1 METVLMVAAL
11 LAAVAV
17 LALALRAY
25 SFVKRLHQVVDAL
38 GRTVEQE
45 LNPAVRAWR
54 EAAEG
59 VRTAANTLDSG
70 CASIAS
76 ALDRVDRL
84 TEKLEPLGGQ
94 ADWLMRTM
102 IGPAIAKVASWVS
115 GFRKGIASVHGGK
128 AEEGLDE

>member
-1 METVLMVAAL
+1 METLLVVAAF

-25 SFVKRLHQVVDAL
+25 YFVRRLHQVVDSL

-59 VRTAANTLDSG
+59 VRKAATTLDSG

-84 TEKLEPLGGQ
+84 TERLEP
-94 ADWLMRTM
+94 DSLMRTM
-102 IGPAIAKVASWVS
+102 VGPAIAKIASWVS